1 MTEKEYTPIIIV
13 DLAKDRIRMHRSTIN
28 ALQNPTHI
36 MLIVNP
42 IDRTIGIM
50 HGKEG
55 DLGVHKVKSVG
66 RNCYELYSRPLTQKF
81 RQVCPEWIDTGKYK
95 MVGKIVSGQLVAEF
109 DMCQAEFTGIGKVT

>member
-13 DLAKDRIRMHRSTIN
+13 DLAKDRIRIHRSTIN

-50 HGKEG
+50 HGKDG
-55 DLGVHKVKSVG
+55 DLGVHKLKALGETATNCTAGLSHRSSVKFVPNGLILESI
-66 RNCYELYSRPLTQKF
+66 K
-81 RQVCPEWIDTGKYK
+81 W
-95 MVGKIVSGQLVAEF
+95 
-109 DMCQAEFTGIGKVT
+109 